1 MEDRISELE
10 DKVNVLEQSDEKT
23 RKGKRERE

>member
-23 RKGKRERE
+23 TKGKRERE